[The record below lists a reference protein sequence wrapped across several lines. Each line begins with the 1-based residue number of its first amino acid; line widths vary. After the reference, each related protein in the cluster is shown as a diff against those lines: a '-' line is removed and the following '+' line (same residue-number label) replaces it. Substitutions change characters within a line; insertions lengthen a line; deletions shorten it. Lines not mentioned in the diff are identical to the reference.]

1 MTAERRVLHTPDS
14 SVLKGSALLI
24 PLTGEEWERMQEIER
39 RYGSKG
45 DVLRTAA
52 YQTGMT
58 GRSHGFKKP
67 VVFVPGG
74 EHGHRWLHAGSDVC
88 PYLTELD
95 PVRGEMRWRPQG
107 YHSLSLRAVL
117 FTRQPYKGIEVVS
130 LHVRTSDG
138 RSILLVG
145 PIKWQDSYQNS
156 YRPFCALVNLLEHS
170 KLTQDCL
177 DVVAVDLAL

>member
-1 MTAERRVLHTPDS
+1 
-14 SVLKGSALLI
+14 
-24 PLTGEEWERMQEIER
+24 MQEIER
-39 RYGSKG
+39 LYGSKG

-74 EHGHRWLHAGSDVC
+74 EYGHRRLHAGSDVC

-95 PVRGEMRWRPQG
+95 PVLGEMRWRPQG
-107 YHSLSLRAVL
+107 YHPLSLRAVL
-117 FTRQPYKGIEVVS
+117 FTHKGIEVVS
-130 LHVRTSDG
+130 LHVSTSDG
-138 RSILLVG
+138 RGILLVG

-177 DVVAVDLAL
+177 DVVDIELVLQRAITQPFLSAEDDMRQLEIELKRQYRRAHST